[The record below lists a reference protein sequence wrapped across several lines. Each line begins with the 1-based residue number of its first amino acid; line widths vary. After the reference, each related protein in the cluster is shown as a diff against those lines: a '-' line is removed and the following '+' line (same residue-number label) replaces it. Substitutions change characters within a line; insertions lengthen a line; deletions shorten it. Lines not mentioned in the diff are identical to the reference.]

1 MGEREMKLTNKI
13 LKNMIKEVIS
23 EGTVFR
29 TSKSSYAMERLN
41 ETTMTALQDKYM
53 KSGFIVIT
61 SDRTCQAELGLPYGA
76 PCPPEAEAEQE
87 IKNQQNRES
96 MKQEI
101 RAAGFGFT
109 PVMGGYKE
117 KLVDPE
123 TGAVT
128 RVDTDKPEHGFL
140 VMAQPGRPGLGIE
153 ELKNLAMELSVKY
166 NQDVFFLKPPDSET
180 TDAYYLKRDGS
191 IDMTFTDFKFGDLSQ
206 EYYTQLA
213 KGSEKHHPKKRFT
226 GIMESMMVP
235 RPPSSATEARLRR
248 GEIFAYKPRGI
259 NERN

>member
-1 MGEREMKLTNKI
+1 MKLTNKV
-13 LKNMIKEVIS
+13 LKKLIQEVLS
-23 EGTVFR
+23 EEAVFR
-29 TSKSSYAMERLN
+29 TSKSSYAMQRLD
-41 ETTMTALQDKYM
+41 ETTMTALQGKYM

-61 SDRTCQAELGLPYGA
+61 SDRTCQAELGLPYGS

-87 IKNQQNRES
+87 VKNQQNREA

-109 PVMGGYKE
+109 PVIGGYKE
-117 KLVDPE
+117 KLVDPK
-123 TGAVT
+123 TGKES

-140 VMAQPGRPGLGIE
+140 VMAQPGRPGLEIE
-153 ELKNLAMELSVKY
+153 DLKNLAMELSNKY

-191 IDMTFTDFKFGDLSQ
+191 VDMTFTDFKFGDLNQ
-206 EYYTQLA
+206 EYYTQLG

-235 RPPSSATEARLRR
+235 RPPSNATEARLRR

-259 NERN
+259 NERD